1 MSKKIIA
8 LALVLVLVATVFTAC
23 GEKYRVEKIAGN
35 EHAVMTD
42 EEGNVVIDP
51 DKGVQAIVTDRD
63 GEIVT
68 YENKEPQT
76 YWVSIPNYFVAD
88 GVYHSSIYTMKTID
102 GWDMLDS
109 GIMEKKDSEG
119 KCTIKCS
126 AVIEKDYEEASLL
139 DWLVL
144 RDKRNAEAKPL
155 YEEKGYKVTVE
166 KKEVTVSGTAMVH
179 YKEVIY
185 NPDGS
190 LANYSETLYFQLG
203 SYDKYSI
210 QYSSQ
215 EGVGYNDKFDFIDFV
230 DNNFA
235 IVKTK

>member
-51 DKGVQAIVTDRD
+51 DKGVQAIVTDKD

-88 GVYHSSIYTMKTID
+88 GVLHSSLYSMKAID
-102 GWDMLDS
+102 GWDMSDY
-109 GIMEKKDSEG
+109 GIMEKKGTEG
-119 KCTIKCS
+119 KCEVHCA
-126 AVIEKDYEEASLL
+126 AVIEKGYEDASLL
-139 DWLVL
+139 DWLLV
-144 RDKRNAEAKPL
+144 RDERNAQAKPL
-155 YEEKGYKVTVE
+155 YEAEGYKVTVE
-166 KKEVTVSGTAMVH
+166 KTNVTVTNKDLPMVH

-190 LANYSETLYFQLG
+190 LANYSECLYFQLG
-203 SYDKYSI
+203 SSDKYVI
-210 QYSSQ
+210 QYSCKD
-215 EGVGYNDKFDFIDFV
+215 GVGYDEDFDFIGFV
-230 DNNFA
+230 DTNFTL
-235 IVKTK
+235 V